1 MLLSYRFVILKR
13 VPRDLLPELQVP
25 KRILAYLDTPFYY
38 SEQIADWADLE
49 PGAQR
54 GRQPS
59 TSALD
64 IAATSEEAATA
75 APDNTSADPS
85 E

>member
-1 MLLSYRFVILKR
+1 MILKR

-49 PGAQR
+49 PAAQR

-64 IAATSEEAATA
+64 IAAASEEATA
-75 APDNTSADPS
+75 APDNTSADPP